1 MEEINKIEKMFA
13 DVKDYAET
21 RIDIVSL
28 NAQDKISGI
37 MSSIASIMILGV
49 LLIFTVMFLSI
60 SGAWALGEY
69 LHSPSIGFL
78 IVAAFYLLI
87 GIVLY
92 IKREDWIK
100 MPIINSILKKITFH
114 ENN

>member
-1 MEEINKIEKMFA
+1 MEETNKFEKMFT

-21 RIDIVSL
+21 RIDIVAL
-28 NAQDKISGI
+28 NAQDKVSGM

-60 SGAWALGEY
+60 SGAWFLGEY
-69 LHSPSIGFL
+69 LHSPSMGFL
-78 IVAAFYLLI
+78 IVAVFYLILGVI
-87 GIVLY
+87 LY

-100 MPIINSILKKITFH
+100 MPIINSILKKISFH